1 MQNKHVSQP
10 GKTIRTCSHLPI
22 CKKKTCRDVFV
33 FFSIRVSNII
43 PGGYVVPAGVTAF
56 SNLHVCLSK
65 SESVLLGGIWERSG
79 RNIRSSV
86 VPRNDW

>member
-1 MQNKHVSQP
+1 MPNKHASQP
-10 GKTIRTCSHLPI
+10 GKTIRTWSPLPI
-22 CKKKTCRDVFV
+22 CKKNLPGRIR
-33 FFSIRVSNII
+33 FFFDTRIKHRTRV
-43 PGGYVVPAGVTAF
+43 GYIVPAGVTAF
-56 SNLHVCLSK
+56 SIHHVSHSK